1 MFTEFCSHCCCRVVR
16 TFVFHV
22 FQTLQDIDENTQV
35 TYNIAAEAAGGL
47 VSARDFIN
55 VRRWLKLE
63 NEMYVSYG
71 VGCTHVDM
79 PVQKKYV
86 R

>member
-1 MFTEFCSHCCCRVVR
+1 MLCISQKLLFCN
-16 TFVFHV
+16 V
-22 FQTLQDIDENTQV
+22 FQSLQDIDENTQI
-35 TYNIAAEAAGGL
+35 TYNISAEQAGGL

-55 VRRWLKLE
+55 VRRWIRLD
-63 NEMYVSYG
+63 NGSYISYG
-71 VGCTHVDM
+71 VGCTFVDM

>member
-1 MFTEFCSHCCCRVVR
+1 MF
-16 TFVFHV
+16 
-22 FQTLQDIDENTQV
+22 QALQQIDENTQI
-35 TYNIAAEAAGGL
+35 TYNISAEAAGGL

-55 VRRWLKLE
+55 MRQWLKLE
-63 NEMYVSYG
+63 NGRYISYG
-71 VGCTHVDM
+71 VGCTHADM